1 MSRKKVRALRVD
13 ERLGVTIH
21 QWQRHDEFGDQ
32 TVVLWSVDPREPDR
46 KHRLEMSVSTAANLA
61 ARLSEAVARCDV
73 WEKWHRSGRLGQQ
86 P

>member
-1 MSRKKVRALRVD
+1 MARKKVRSYRVD
-13 ERLGVTIH
+13 ERLGVTVH
-21 QWQRHDEFGDQ
+21 RWGHNEEFGEQ
-32 TVVLWSVDPREPDR
+32 SVALWLVDPNEPDR

-61 ARLSEAVARCDV
+61 TRLSEAVARCDE